1 MPQTRP
7 KRKATE
13 APEVDTSSESKSPKE
28 TKAHRASTD
37 VLSLNAASSNTDAP
51 VETETAV
58 TTANAASV
66 SDAAPEETL
75 ESFGALI
82 QDLFHPDNAKVKV
95 ALDALKVDLDE
106 NKKKCENIRDVGG
119 CFALVQLVEK
129 CLEKAIEKIPACD
142 QVTKLDEL
150 VELDTM
156 DDSIIVLNNL
166 MDTLEESPAVITAIG
181 GVEAV
186 VKVMKTFPKCLN
198 LQYSASIALLN
209 FTRCNVGKKRVV
221 EAGGITVLL
230 AAVNN
235 HLDSVIVCE
244 MACSALVNIAN
255 GSKENMGLLIS
266 LGGAAVVAKVRTKW
280 PDYGDIQKWVRQLA
294 TLIEHERS
302 PTPLSSKKTLFPQNE
317 TVYIALNTGFSV
329 RGAPGVD
336 DDRKPAADEDL
347 QSVLSSNR

>member
-7 KRKATE
+7 KRKAAE
-13 APEVDTSSESKSPKE
+13 APEVD
-28 TKAHRASTD
+28 
-37 VLSLNAASSNTDAP
+37 
-51 VETETAV
+51 
-58 TTANAASV
+58 V

-75 ESFGALI
+75 ESIGPLI
-82 QDLFHPDNAKVKV
+82 QDLFHADNAKVKA
-95 ALDALKVDLDE
+95 ALDALKEGFYKDT
-106 NKKKCENIRDVGG
+106 KKCEEIQAVGG
-119 CFALVQLVEK
+119 CFALVELVKK

-142 QVTKLDEL
+142 QVTELDEL
-150 VELDTM
+150 AELDTM
-156 DDSIIVLNNL
+156 DDSIRLLNDL
-166 MDTLEESPAVITAIG
+166 MYTLEESRARTTAIG

-198 LQYSASIALLN
+198 LQYSASIALLY
-209 FTRCNVGKKRVV
+209 FTRCNIGMKRVV
-221 EAGGITVLL
+221 ETGGIKVLL

-235 HLDSVIVCE
+235 HLDSYDPICE
-244 MACSALVNIAN
+244 MACWALRNIAN

-280 PDYGDIQKWVRQLA
+280 PDYEDIQKLERQLA
-294 TLIEHERS
+294 TLIDHERS

>member
-7 KRKATE
+7 KRKAAE
-13 APEVDTSSESKSPKE
+13 VPEVD
-28 TKAHRASTD
+28 
-37 VLSLNAASSNTDAP
+37 
-51 VETETAV
+51 
-58 TTANAASV
+58 V

-82 QDLFHPDNAKVKV
+82 QDLFHPDNAKVKA
-95 ALDALKVDLDE
+95 ALDALRVNLDE
-106 NKKKCENIRDVGG
+106 DANNCDKLRDLGAFV
-119 CFALVQLVEK
+119 ALVHLVK
-129 CLEKAIEKIPACD
+129 NCLEKAIEKIPACD
-142 QVTKLDEL
+142 QVTELDEFA
-150 VELDTM
+150 ELDTM
-156 DDSIIVLNNL
+156 DDSIIVLESL
-166 MDTLEESPAVITAIG
+166 LYTLEESPARTTAIG

-186 VKVMKTFPKCLN
+186 VEVMKTFPKCRN
-198 LQYSASIALLN
+198 LQYSASIALAN
-209 FTRCNVGKKRVV
+209 FTLCNIGMKRVV
-221 EAGGITVLL
+221 ETGGIDLLL

-235 HLDSVIVCE
+235 HLDSVNVCHR
-244 MACSALVNIAN
+244 ACLALVNIAS

-280 PDYGDIQKWVRQLA
+280 PDYEDIQKLERQLA
-294 TLIEHERS
+294 TLIDHERS

-329 RGAPGVD
+329 RGAPGVFASSARTLGRRLPLVD